1 MLGSK
6 VEERDSRLSA
16 QKDCF
21 DELDRNYMETKAEK
35 DGMDTEKVSCLL
47 HSALLLCTASSK
59 RHLSAPSWTQGMLLC
74 CCRGVWRSNWVS
86 WRIVTAS

>member
-6 VEERDSRLSA
+6 VDERDSRLSA

-35 DGMDTEKVSCLL
+35 DGLDLEKVTSL
-47 HSALLLCTASSK
+47 HTMLHAYLHRT
-59 RHLSAPSWTQGMLLC
+59 APSVVTTSFQ
-74 CCRGVWRSNWVS
+74 S
-86 WRIVTAS
+86 WAQRMFL